1 MKPFARL
8 SVLLARAPFGALLG
22 SLSKN
27 YTFSTSDIHIDT
39 VEIEGRTYHEV
50 FLEDCINDANFL
62 GDPSLPVMDV
72 VFIITA
78 GLDKSKKEIII
89 RYIQSGGNNET
100 GFYPNP

>member
-8 SVLLARAPFGALLG
+8 SVLLAIAPLGAILG

-50 FLEDCINDANFL
+50 YLEDCFNDAADF

-72 VFIITA
+72 HFIIPA
-78 GLDKSKKEIII
+78 GLDKGDQKTNL
-89 RYIQSGGNNET
+89 YL
-100 GFYPNP
+100 

>member
-8 SVLLARAPFGALLG
+8 SVLLAIAPLGAILG

-50 FLEDCINDANFL
+50 FLEDCINDAADF

-72 VFIITA
+72 HFILPA
-78 GLDKSKKEIII
+78 GLDKGDKKTNL
-89 RYIQSGGNNET
+89 YL
-100 GFYPNP
+100 